1 MTNSDLFHFIATV
14 LAWPV
19 TVITGAMLGLAVVE
33 NFITAVL
40 FPLRDK
46 GDF

>member
-1 MTNSDLFHFIATV
+1 MTNNDLFHFIATV

-19 TVITGAMLGLAVVE
+19 AVITGFMVGLALVE
-33 NFITAVL
+33 NLITAFV